1 MVSSVLFSS
10 LSPNPNKTHQLLQSI
25 SGLGFFCG
33 SSFLFYFKYWKSP
46 LGSVGLPT
54 LTALLPTANLFQ
66 GQHFFFFNEQLTLI
80 EFLGCSAE
88 LEELFASVTFRWTV
102 SFISHQI
109 PSHIQANK
117 AFFYRAELEPLICS
131 LLHFFPL
138 TPTSHQ
144 PHG

>member
-1 MVSSVLFSS
+1 MGLLFFFISNTEKVPWA
-10 LSPNPNKTHQLLQSI
+10 LWGSPHS
-25 SGLGFFCG
+25 
-33 SSFLFYFKYWKSP
+33 WP
-46 LGSVGLPT
+46 LLPT